1 MATDVD
7 FDHLHNPARSG
18 VGRSFDP
25 SLAFGLA
32 LAYVADRV
40 RAATSALLAAVVAVG
55 VVVAAVVIGYVG
67 VRLLVDLCRPWL

>member
-7 FDHLHNPARSG
+7 FDHLRNPARSG
-18 VGRSFDP
+18 VGRSCDL

-40 RAATSALLAAVVAVG
+40 RAVSSALLAAVAAMG
-55 VVVAAVVIGYVG
+55 VVVAAVVVGDVG